1 MESSMDWVSIIPPL
15 VAIIVVFWK
24 KEVILA
30 LLLAVLC
37 SEALILLTASPATSF
52 LAPINAIERVVDTAS
67 SPGNTRVILFSVLV
81 GALLAF
87 IRDSGGVTATVN
99 YLVGKGVAKNKK
111 QVGSLTMFTGIAVFI
126 ESNLSVLTAGIFAR
140 GLFDRFGMS
149 RARLAYIIDSTSA
162 PVCILILLNGW
173 GAFILSLL
181 DTYELPA
188 SSASILW
195 GSVFFNFY
203 AIFTLL
209 IVAYTIAADKVHG
222 PLAVEEKTL
231 SKTDIPQQTETATK
245 ARYMLVPLLTMVL
258 SMVGFMFW
266 TGNGTL
272 SEGSGSKSVLYATAL
287 ATAIAYGLLLWH
299 KRFTHK
305 EAVEIGFKGMGELL
319 PLVTIVLLSLTLGN
333 SLKDL
338 GTGVFVAGVVGEYLP
353 LVFIVPMLFIA
364 GAVMSFTTGTS
375 WGTFAILIPIG
386 VPLIQTLGL
395 PPSLVVAAILG
406 GGIFGDH
413 CSPISDTTA
422 VSSLAAGCDVLTH
435 VKTQFPYALVAG
447 GLTLVGYL
455 IASIIMIG

>member
-1 MESSMDWVSIIPPL
+1 MDWMSIIPPL
-15 VAIIVVFWK
+15 VAIVVVFWK

-30 LLLAVLC
+30 LALAVLC
-37 SEALILLTASPATSF
+37 AELLIVVNDASVSSL

-67 SPGNTRVILFSVLV
+67 SPGNTRVLIFSVLV

-99 YLVGKGVAKNKK
+99 YLVNKGVAKNRK
-111 QVGSLTMFTGIAVFI
+111 QVGGLTMFTGIAVFI

-140 GLFDRFGMS
+140 GLYDRFGMS

-162 PVCILILLNGW
+162 PICILILLNGW

-181 DTYELPA
+181 DAYELPA

-209 IVAYTIAADKVHG
+209 IVAYTISADKVHG
-222 PLAVEEKTL
+222 PMVEEEASLTKSTVV
-231 SKTDIPQQTETATK
+231 QETAEATK
-245 ARYMLVPLLTMVL
+245 ARFMLLPLLTMVV
-258 SMVGFMFW
+258 SMVGFMLW
-266 TGNGTL
+266 TGDGVL
-272 SEGSGSKSVLYATAL
+272 SQGSGSKSVLYATAL
-287 ATAIAYGLLLWH
+287 ATAVAYGLLLVH
-299 KRFTHK
+299 KRFTHQ
-305 EAVEIGFKGMGELL
+305 EAVTVGFKGMGELL

-333 SLKDL
+333 SLKIL
-338 GTGVFVAGVVGEYLP
+338 GTGAFVAGIVGEFLP
-353 LVFIVPMLFIA
+353 LVLIVPMLFLA

-395 PPSLVVAAILG
+395 PPSLMIAAILG
-406 GGIFGDH
+406 GGVFGDH

-435 VKTQFPYALVAG
+435 VKTQLPYALVAG
-447 GLTLVGYL
+447 AMTLVAYFV
-455 IASIIMIG
+455 ASLIMIG

>member
-1 MESSMDWVSIIPPL
+1 MDWVSIIPPL
-15 VAIIVVFWK
+15 VAIFVVFWK

-37 SEALILLTASPATSF
+37 AEALILFTTAPETSF
-52 LAPINAIERVVDTAS
+52 LAPINAIERVVVTAS
-67 SPGNTRVILFSVLV
+67 SPGNTRVIIFSVLV

-99 YLVGKGVAKNKK
+99 YLVSKGVAKSKK
-111 QVGSLTMFTGIAVFI
+111 QVGSLTMLTGIAVFI

-140 GLFDRFGMS
+140 GLFDRFKMS

-181 DTYELPA
+181 DAYELPA

-195 GSVFFNFY
+195 GSVIFNFY
-203 AIFTLL
+203 AIFTLI
-209 IVAYTIAADKVHG
+209 IVAYTIATDKLHG
-222 PLAVEEKTL
+222 PMAEEEKSLCAATAE
-231 SKTDIPQQTETATK
+231 QTIEPATK
-245 ARYMLVPLLTMVL
+245 ARFMLVPLGVMVL

-266 TGNGTL
+266 TGDGSL
-272 SEGSGSKSVLYATAL
+272 AQGSGSKSVLYATGL
-287 ATAIAYGLLLWH
+287 ATAIAYGLLLFH
-299 KRFTHK
+299 KRFTHHQ
-305 EAVEIGFKGMGELL
+305 AVEIGFRGMGELL
-319 PLVTIVLLSLTLGN
+319 PLVSIVLLSLTLGN
-333 SLKDL
+333 SLKEL

-353 LVFIVPMLFIA
+353 IVFIVPMLFIA

-395 PPSLVVAAILG
+395 PPSLVIAAILG

-435 VKTQFPYALVAG
+435 VKTQFPYALFAG
-447 GLTLVGYL
+447 GLTLIAYF
-455 IASIIMIG
+455 IASVVMIG